1 MEESRTMKDFHPY
14 RIGEDSDV
22 TQETEIIQS
31 DSMSESEIDY
41 MDSDEEDLDFNVIEI
56 DDMVLLYGPPN
67 DIIDNFDDLSV
78 LEDED
83 IDEEDFDLFE
93 TETKAIDEVTFV
105 YGPPPEIRHSR
116 EDWEIIEQEKRL
128 LRDIWSMIKK

>member
-1 MEESRTMKDFHPY
+1 MEESRPIKDFHPY

-67 DIIDNFDDLSV
+67 DIIDDFEDLS
-78 LEDED
+78 LLED
-83 IDEEDFDLFE
+83 IDVEELDLFE

-116 EDWEIIEQEKRL
+116 ED
-128 LRDIWSMIKK
+128 RDIWEQEGRWRKRSIWSKDKK

>member
-67 DIIDNFDDLSV
+67 DIIDDFEDLS
-78 LEDED
+78 LLED
-83 IDEEDFDLFE
+83 IDVEELDLFE
-93 TETKAIDEVTFV
+93 TETKAIDKISFV
-105 YGPPPEIRHSR
+105 YGPPPEIIRSHK
-116 EDWEIIEQEKRL
+116 DWEITEQGQRW
-128 LRDIWSMIKK
+128 LRYIWSKNKK